1 MKLLLLLGAF
11 ASLSGCRFWYKP
23 VKVANAIGEERTV
36 LSGDSVNVHREQRF
50 EVYGPT
56 PEAVYDGYEQM
67 NRAYRAFER
76 YIGSPAPRIAAVLS
90 VDSTVPFDVATLR
103 SFRDRGFAVMR
114 YVRPRRFRSPSRY
127 GSLAY
132 GGVLWPLAPTAART
146 MLALFA
152 QTQLE
157 LDGYRSET
165 TLLEKYPAWFRAAMI
180 HLVGEGGLPL
190 QDLEFLRERRGAL
203 MPLRELLV
211 YQRSPAADSTFDPSR
226 RGDADDASRLIGAQS
241 TAFARFLVEREGP
254 VVLGRFARGYLAG
267 RSLTDMLGELSTLPH
282 ELPEL
287 DTRFRLWLEHR
298 EE

>member
-1 MKLLLLLGAF
+1 MKFLLLLGAV

-23 VKVANAIGEERTV
+23 VKVANAIGEEKTV
-36 LSGDSVNVHREQRF
+36 LAGDTLRVHREQRF

-76 YIGSPAPRIAAVLS
+76 YFGSPAPRIAVVLS
-90 VDSTVPFDVATLR
+90 ADSTVPFDVATLR
-103 SFRDRGFAVMR
+103 AFRDRGFTVMR
-114 YVRPRRFRSPSRY
+114 YVRPRGFRQPTRY
-127 GSLAY
+127 GALAY

-152 QTQLE
+152 QSQLQ
-157 LDGYRSET
+157 LDGYRSDT

-180 HLVGEGGLPL
+180 HLIGEGGLPL
-190 QDLEFLRERRGAL
+190 QDLEYLREKRTGL

-211 YQRSPAADSTFDPSR
+211 YQRSPASDSLFDPSR
-226 RGDADDASRLIGAQS
+226 RNDADEASRMIGAES
-241 TAFARFLVEREGP
+241 TAFARYLVEKEGP
-254 VVLGRFARGYLAG
+254 VVLGRFARGYLSG
-267 RSLTDMLGELSTLPH
+267 RSLTDMLAELNNLPH

-287 DTRFRLWLEHR
+287 DTRFKLWLENR
-298 EE
+298 ET